1 MARICPE
8 DYNFVIED
16 MEIAIVL
23 GLLALA
29 IVAFALEWMSV
40 DILTLL
46 LLLGLVLSGI
56 LTPDQAFQGF
66 SSDIIII
73 LGSIFVISGALQQT
87 GVVDVIGAKLM
98 RFAGT
103 SENRLLFF
111 LMTVV
116 GGISAFMNNTT
127 ATALFVAP
135 VIGVAR
141 KLKVSPSKLLIPL
154 AYASMLG
161 GTCTLVGTST
171 NVAVSGYIVQA
182 GMEPLTLFELTP
194 IGLIIMG
201 VGIAYML
208 LIGKRLLPDYKD
220 ESLTEEYSM
229 REYLSEII
237 VVPGSHMIGQRIFES
252 DLAKLEFRILEIMR
266 GARRFVPRPSSIIE
280 EGDIMLVKGKIEEL
294 MKVKGTAGI
303 EIKPEVK
310 LNDPALQSDEAR
322 VAEVLINPRS
332 DLIGRNL
339 KEVNFRQ
346 RFGLTALAIFRHGQS
361 LQDKIGN
368 IRLRMGDLLLVQG
381 APDRFQL
388 LRRSRD
394 LTVLEELS
402 PALYRQ
408 NKGVLAAAFFGVA
421 VVAGGIG
428 WMPLSIA
435 FLAAAIFT
443 ILFRCITIEE
453 AYEFIDWRLLIL
465 IGGMTAFGIAM
476 EKTGTAQFLASG
488 VVQFLAPFGVP
499 MIILGFFVMTILLT
513 QPMSNAAAALV
524 VLPVALSTA
533 QALGVNERTFAVAI
547 MLAAS
552 ISYIA
557 PFEPSCILV
566 YGPGKYRFRDFVK
579 AGAGL
584 TVLLLIVVIFLLPV
598 FWPLRNGE

>member
-1 MARICPE
+1 
-8 DYNFVIED
+8 

-23 GLLALA
+23 GLLVFA
-29 IVAFALEWMSV
+29 IIAFAMEWVSV

-194 IGLIIMG
+194 IGIIIMA
-201 VGIAYML
+201 VGILYML
-208 LIGKRLLPDYKD
+208 VIGKRLLPDHKD
-220 ESLTEEYSM
+220 ESLTEDYAM

-237 VVPGSHMIGQRIFES
+237 VVPGSHMIGQRIVDS
-252 DLAKLEFRILEIMR
+252 DLAKLDFRILEIMR
-266 GARRFVPRPSSIIE
+266 GARRFVPRPRSIIE
-280 EGDIMLVKGKIEEL
+280 EGDVMLVKGKVEEL

-303 EIKPEVK
+303 EIQPEVQ
-310 LNDPALQSDEAR
+310 LSDPSLQSEEAK

-381 APDRFQL
+381 SPDRFQL

-408 NKGVLAAAFFGVA
+408 NKGALAAAFFGVA

-435 FLAAAIFT
+435 FLTAAILT
-443 ILFRCITIEE
+443 VMFRCITIEE

-465 IGGMTAFGIAM
+465 IGGMTAFGLAM
-476 EKTGTAQFLASG
+476 ENSGAAEFLARG
-488 VVQFLAPFGVP
+488 IVQTLRPLGVP
-499 MIILGFFVMTILLT
+499 MIMLGFFVMTILLT

-552 ISYIA
+552 ISFIA
-557 PFEPSCILV
+557 PLEPSCILV

-579 AGAGL
+579 VGAGM
-584 TVLLLIVVIFLLPV
+584 TALLLIVVIVLIPV
-598 FWPLRNGE
+598 FWPLR